1 MLLSRRK
8 RVVPLLAFY
17 SSYRYAPVVKRYN
30 VSISIYLFIYLS
42 IYTTQQH
49 PKSRPSLY
57 IYTVHLHFALSSLN
71 AVFSVSANSDFT
83 NSSSCLGSLPPFFPP
98 LFSRLLGLRRSV
110 CVTTFSSTLVLILS
124 VTILISYIHSLF
136 LSFSLFLTSCHSSLF
151 PS

>member
-1 MLLSRRK
+1 MTCCCRGAKGSSRCSLFTHPIATPLLSNDIMS
-8 RVVPLLAFY
+8 LYL
-17 SSYRYAPVVKRYN
+17 
-30 VSISIYLFIYLS
+30 SIYLFIY
-42 IYTTQQH
+42 IYYPTA
-49 PKSRPSLY
+49 PKKQTIVIYIY

-136 LSFSLFLTSCHSSLF
+136 LSFSLFLTSCHSS
-151 PS
+151 